1 MAIIRQNLEL
11 MSPEEGDT
19 DGARQNKITFFGF
32 KDGDADF
39 NDVTS
44 GIGPTTHFNASDG
57 AGTGLNDVTIGGV
70 YTGSTTK
77 NYRIKITAAGTPD
90 TFQWS
95 ADNGSTY
102 NGTHINVTNAGP
114 ITVNEGVS
122 VNFGATT
129 GHTVNE
135 YWKSTVIVPLTSLST
150 PVKMAEIEVNHEGT
164 SADQKARM
172 IIRTNE
178 GGAVGTVSVH
188 ANGGG
193 SPSASDVASG
203 GTYTG
208 GPTPVVYYVK
218 ITSNGTPDTFAWS
231 TDNVHYS
238 SNINITGSAQTLEK
252 GLTVNFAA
260 TTGHQNTA
268 VYKFTVGADTIKL
281 HANADFVCAGN
292 VVSEN
297 GFLPKVFAAD
307 GSTQL
312 NSYS

>member
-1 MAIIRQNLEL
+1 MAIVRQNLEL
-11 MSPEEGDT
+11 MSPEEGDA

-44 GIGPTTHFNASDG
+44 GVGPTTHLNASDG
-57 AGTGLNDVTIGGV
+57 AGVGLNDATIGGV

-77 NYRIKITAAGTPD
+77 TFRVKITATGTPD
-90 TFQWS
+90 SYQFS
-95 ADNGSTY
+95 SDDGSTY
-102 NGTHINVTNAGP
+102 NGSNLNVTNTGQIALSEGV
-114 ITVNEGVS
+114 TVNFL
-122 VNFGATT
+122 NTT
-129 GHTVNE
+129 GHTLNE
-135 YWKSTVIVPLTSLST
+135 YWKATVIVPLSSLST
-150 PVKMAEIEVNHEGT
+150 PVKMAEIEVNHDGA

-178 GGAVGTVSVH
+178 GGAVGSVSVH

-193 SPSASDVASG
+193 SPSASDLASG

-208 GPTPVVYYVK
+208 GPTPVVYYIK
-218 ITSNGTPDTFAWS
+218 ITGNGTPDTFAWS
-231 TDNVHYS
+231 TDNIHYS
-238 SNINITGSAQTLEK
+238 SNINITGSAQTIEK

-307 GSTQL
+307 GTTQL

>member
-1 MAIIRQNLEL
+1 MAIVRQNLEM
-11 MSPEEGDT
+11 MSPEEGNT

-44 GIGPTTHFNASDG
+44 GVGPTTHNG
-57 AGTGLNDVTIGGV
+57 VGLNDATYGGT

-77 NYRIKITAAGTPD
+77 TFRVKITSVGTPD
-90 TFQWS
+90 TFQYS
-95 ADNGSTY
+95 SDDGSTY
-102 NGTHINVTNAGP
+102 NGTNINVTNTGP
-114 ITVNEGVS
+114 ITLTEGVTI
-122 VNFGATT
+122 NFLNTT
-129 GHTVNE
+129 GHTLNE
-135 YWKSTVIVPLTSLST
+135 YWASTVIVPLTTLSSPT
-150 PVKMAEIEVNHEGT
+150 KLAEIEVNHEGT

-172 IIRTNE
+172 IFRTNE
-178 GGAVGTVSVH
+178 GGAVGTVSIH
-188 ANGGG
+188 SNGGG

-208 GPTPVVYYVK
+208 GPSPVVYYIK
-218 ITSNGTPDTFAWS
+218 ITGNGSPDTFAWS

-238 SNINITGSAQTLEK
+238 SNINITGSDQTLEK
-252 GLTVNFAA
+252 GVTVNFAA

-268 VYKFTVGADTIKL
+268 VYKFTVGADTLKL
-281 HANADFVCAGN
+281 HANADIQCSGH

-307 GSTQL
+307 GTTHL

>member
-1 MAIIRQNLEL
+1 MAIVRQNLEM

-19 DGARQNKITFFGF
+19 DAARQNKITFFGF
-32 KDGDADF
+32 KSGDADF

-44 GIGPTTHFNASDG
+44 GIGPTTHNG
-57 AGTGLNDVTIGGV
+57 VGLNDVTIGGA

-77 NYRIKITAAGTPD
+77 TFRVKITSVGTPD

-95 ADNGSTY
+95 ADNGTTY
-102 NGTHINVTNAGP
+102 NGTNINVTNAGP
-114 ITVNEGVS
+114 ITISEGVT
-122 VNFGATT
+122 VNFGAST
-129 GHTVNE
+129 GHTVDE
-135 YWKSTVIVPLTSLST
+135 FWSSTVIVPLSSLST

-164 SADQKARM
+164 SADQKSRM
-172 IIRTNE
+172 VIRTNE

-208 GPTPVVYYVK
+208 GPTPAVYYVK
-218 ITSNGTPDTFAWS
+218 ITSNGSPDTFAWS

-238 SNINITGSAQTLEK
+238 DNINITGSAQTLEK
-252 GLTVNFAA
+252 GLTVTFAA

-281 HANADFVCAGN
+281 HSNADFVCAGH

-297 GFLPKVFAAD
+297 GFLPKFFAAD
-307 GSTQL
+307 GTTVL

>member
-1 MAIIRQNLEL
+1 MAIIRENLE
-11 MSPEEGDT
+11 MMAPGKSVS
-19 DGARQNKITFFGF
+19 DGGRQSKITFFGF
-32 KDGDADF
+32 NDGDNDF

-44 GIGPTTHFNASDG
+44 GVGPTFHNG
-57 AGTGLNDVTIGGV
+57 VGLNDCTIGGV
-70 YTGSTTK
+70 YTASTTVT
-77 NYRIKITAAGTPD
+77 YLVKITTTGTPD
-90 TFQWS
+90 KFQYS
-95 ADNGSTY
+95 DDGGSTF
-102 NGTHINVTNAGP
+102 NGTDLDVTNTGP
-114 ITVNEGVS
+114 IGLSNGVTTTFL
-122 VNFGATT
+122 NTT
-129 GHTVNE
+129 GHTLNE
-135 YWKSTVIVPLTSLST
+135 FWTSTVIQPLTTLTT
-150 PVKMAEIEVNHEGT
+150 PIKMAEIEVNHEGT

-208 GPTPVVYYVK
+208 GPTPVVYYIK
-218 ITSNGTPDTFAWS
+218 ITGNGSPDTFAWS
-231 TDNVHYS
+231 TDNAHYS
-238 SNINITGSAQTLEK
+238 SNINITGSDQTIEK

-281 HANADFVCAGN
+281 HSNADFQCSGH

-297 GFLPKVFAAD
+297 GFLPKIFAAD
-307 GSTQL
+307 GTTHL